1 MTSLT
6 TSPRA
11 VLCHYAR
18 DPARRPHCTL
28 TAEISLGAVAL
39 CGSCAAARSTLG
51 KGMAAVP
58 LPPGP
63 AVDVLDWVA
72 DASLAAGQA
81 RRDLDAAVTRARSA
95 GCSWARIA
103 GRLGVTRQA
112 AAQRYRH
119 QPSQRNE
126 G

>member
-1 MTSLT
+1 MTGL
-6 TSPRA
+6 PAA

-18 DPARRPHCTL
+18 DPARRPHCAL
-28 TAEISLGAVAL
+28 TAEITLGRVAL

-51 KGMAAVP
+51 KGIVPAA

-72 DASLAAGQA
+72 DASLAAA
-81 RRDLDAAVTRARSA
+81 RACRDLDAAVDRARSR
-95 GCSWARIA
+95 GCTWAQIA

-112 AAQRYRH
+112 AAQRCRH
-119 QPSQRNE
+119 QQSQRNE